1 MKDKILA
8 VKKFHETFKIGYL
21 NSPEADLGIEKNTLI
36 NFFCWSNKLC

>member
-21 NSPEADLGIEKNTLI
+21 NSPEADLGIKKIPLDI
-36 NFFCWSNKLC
+36 N